1 MTKRGWLGAKLLL
14 AATAAVADSGSA
26 WLQYGPDRAG
36 GLLFNITR
44 DYTIDN
50 RGAGLAV
57 DAQGRLLVLADWL
70 SNVANRDC
78 ALTRHLPLAR
88 HLDMDFTGPDGLEG
102 TRRIAVDTG
111 GPDADRCRGVV
122 TDAWSRPLVYGSS
135 TTDFIGGSTGFVLRL
150 REDGSADTTFASAGR
165 FLLGSQLGFL
175 GVRSELR
182 HAAVLPDR
190 RVLACGWVERG
201 GQRDM
206 LILRLGTSG
215 QFDASFA
222 GNGRIE
228 VDFEG
233 ADDVCA
239 RLALL
244 PDGDVMAG
252 GTAIDGGGVL
262 GYGFVRLNADGS
274 LDDGFSGDGLR
285 HVTHG
290 SVLAAT
296 PELNDLAWDATRQR
310 LYAGA
315 TLQFAADQSYSAQL
329 LALTS
334 TGALDT
340 GFDGDGRRIFRYSA
354 ITATPERSGGGSSL
368 KRLLLNAQGAVY
380 AIGTHDNSAT
390 DAPANGASDVATA
403 RFEPNGSLMTS
414 GAGAFN
420 GDGVALYN
428 LSRLRHR
435 DVSAAGSRQAEDVAV
450 DALMHRDRL
459 LLLLDRDRH
468 PNGPKVPVIAAIN
481 DDRIGEDSFESVGLE
496 RPQLAVRPV
505 ISVPIGY
512 GRYCSVRTPGNGGY
526 GLLPAGSDPCA
537 TLTEGAP
544 NAVIER
550 AGLFSLTGTNW
561 VIGTCSGGFI
571 TLRVGAGTAPFDAA
585 FADAAG
591 RSNCIFT
598 AAPQN
603 LPIFSRPY
611 TGAHP
616 VANTQSF
623 NHDPYG
629 IPIDVTD
636 FGQPGSTYLAC
647 AVDFKG
653 RHQSVGNPDVDGA
666 CSASNGIDEPAVDI
680 LVDRSRLAVAMA
692 AGVVEMAV
700 PRHVPNYTPSDMDPY
715 QREVFVRHSVGSGT
729 YAEEFTAFYA
739 HMFDTRVR
747 RGDVVQAGDVIGR
760 VGTTGASSGD
770 HLHLSV
776 HRHRNLSWRRSF
788 EFDFD
793 QWDRDASVSSFDPW
807 GWQAP
812 AGVDPWAWRFR
823 VHASDPVR
831 NNAGSFSTRL
841 WKSGEAPTLD

>member
-1 MTKRGWLGAKLLL
+1 MTKQRLIAALLGF
-14 AATAAVADSGSA
+14 AAWAAGAQSGSA

-36 GLLFNITR
+36 GLMFNITR

-57 DAQGRLLVLADWL
+57 DAQGRLLVLADWV
-70 SNVANRDC
+70 SNAANRDC

-88 HLDMDFTGPDGLEG
+88 HLDMDFTGPEGLEG
-102 TRRIAVDTG
+102 TRRIAIDAG
-111 GPDADRCRGVV
+111 GPDLDRCLGVV
-122 TDAWSRPLVYGSS
+122 VDALSRPLVYGSS
-135 TTDFIGGSTGFVLRL
+135 TTDFIGGSTGFVVRL
-150 REDGSADTTFASAGR
+150 RADGAVDTTFANSGR
-165 FLLGSQLGFL
+165 FVLASQLGFL
-175 GVRSELR
+175 GTRAELR
-182 HAAVLPDR
+182 HALVLPDR
-190 RVLACGWVERG
+190 RVVACGWVERG

-206 LILRLGTSG
+206 LILRLTASG
-215 QFDASFA
+215 QFDSGF
-222 GNGRIE
+222 GGDGRVE
-228 VDFEG
+228 VDFDS
-233 ADDVCA
+233 ADDRCA
-239 RLALL
+239 RLVLL
-244 PDGDVMAG
+244 PDGGVIAG
-252 GTAIDGGGVL
+252 GTAVDAGVL
-262 GYGFVRLNADGS
+262 GYGFVRLATDGS
-274 LDDGFSGDGLR
+274 VDTGFSGDGRR

-315 TLQFAADQSYSAQL
+315 TLQFTADQSYSAQL
-329 LALTS
+329 LALTG

-354 ITATPERSGGGSSL
+354 LIATLKRSGGGSRL
-368 KRLLLNAQGAVY
+368 KRLLMNEQGALY
-380 AIGTHDNSAT
+380 AIGTHDNTAT
-390 DAPANGASDVATA
+390 DTPTEGASDVATA
-403 RFEPNGSLMTS
+403 RFEPDGSLVTS
-414 GAGAFN
+414 GSAAFN

-428 LSRLRHR
+428 FSRLRHS
-435 DVSAAGSRQAEDVAV
+435 DVSAAVSRQADDVAV
-450 DALMHRDRL
+450 DAVLHRGRL
-459 LLLLDRDRH
+459 LLLLDRERH
-468 PNGPKVPVIAAIN
+468 SDGPMVPVIAAIN
-481 DDRIGEDSFESVGLE
+481 DDRISEDAFETVGLE
-496 RPQLAVRPV
+496 RPELDIRPV
-505 ISVPIGY
+505 ISLPIGY

-526 GLLPAGSDPCA
+526 GLLATGSDPCA
-537 TLTEGAP
+537 TLTDGAP

-550 AGLFSLTGTNW
+550 AGLFSLLGTNW

-571 TLRVGAGTAPFDAA
+571 SLRGGVGTAPFDAA
-585 FADAAG
+585 FADTAG

-629 IPIDVTD
+629 IPIDVTE

-653 RHQSVGNPDVDGA
+653 RHQSIGNPDVAGA
-666 CSASNGIDEPAVDI
+666 CSPNNGIDEPAMDI
-680 LVDRSRLAVAMA
+680 LVDRTRLAVAVA

-700 PRHVPNYTPSDMDPY
+700 PRHIPTFTPSNMDPY
-715 QREVFVRHSVGSGT
+715 QREVFVRHSVGSGL
-729 YAEEFTAFYA
+729 YAEEFTVFYA

-747 RGDVVQAGDVIGR
+747 RGDSVQAGDVIGQ

-770 HLHLSV
+770 HLHIAV
-776 HRHRNLSWRRSF
+776 HRHRNLSWRRGF

-823 VHASDPVR
+823 THASDPGR